1 MKALDAMSRRLRRKF
16 VFASMLAVT
25 VVLAALIAV
34 INTVNYVN
42 VCRRAEDRLD
52 LIVKNGGTLFTG
64 SDFEVTLDEK
74 DSKISQ
80 DVAADLEQQRKNQSA
95 EQSSR
100 TPRALNDPAKTM
112 SAEAPFETRFFTVML
127 SAKGKVLESDTDYV
141 AAVSEADAERY
152 ACRLY
157 RRGATSGFLGMY
169 RYRAVSEDDDTETA
183 YIFLDC
189 SRDLSNFQSFL
200 GVSLAVGAIAWL
212 GVLGLVIVFSRFVV
226 RPIAVSYV
234 RQKQFITDA
243 SHELKTP
250 LSVIDA
256 ANAVQEIESGE
267 SEWTRSIHDQ
277 VKRLTALTEH
287 LVFLARMDEGAASFS
302 SDDVDLSELVATAAE
317 PFSTV
322 AASRGGKHLELDVEP
337 EIHIKGDVA
346 GLSQVVELLLDNA
359 TRYGSEGSDIA
370 VTLRSGVRGAGKAGV
385 ELTVSND
392 VDELPTGDLD
402 RLFDRF
408 YRADTSRNSQT
419 GGSGVG
425 LSVVRAITEAHGGK
439 ATVSGEGTRITFAIR
454 L

>member
-16 VFASMLAVT
+16 IFASMLAVT

-64 SDFEVTLDEK
+64 DDLESSLDEK
-74 DSKISQ
+74 DGRISQ
-80 DVAADLEQQRKNQSA
+80 GVAADLEEQRASRAADQQSHA
-95 EQSSR
+95 
-100 TPRALNDPAKTM
+100 PHALNDPAKTM

-127 SAKGKVLESDTDYV
+127 SVKGKVLESDTECV

-152 ACRLY
+152 ARQLY
-157 RRGATSGFLGMY
+157 RRGASSGFLGMY

-200 GVSLAVGAIAWL
+200 GVSLAVGGVAWL

-226 RPIAVSYV
+226 RPIAVSYA

-302 SDDVDLSELVATAAE
+302 SDDVNLSELVATAAE
-317 PFSTV
+317 PFSMV
-322 AASRGGKHLELDVEP
+322 ADSRGGKHLELDVEP
-337 EIHIKGDVA
+337 EIHVKGDVA

-359 TRYGSEGSDIA
+359 TRYASEGSDIA
-370 VTLRSGVRGAGKAGV
+370 VSLHSGVRGAGKAGV
-385 ELTVSND
+385 ELTVAND
-392 VDELPTGDLD
+392 VDQLPEGDLD

-425 LSVVRAITEAHGGK
+425 LSVVRAIAEAHGGK
-439 ATVSGEGTRITFAIR
+439 ASVSGKDNRITFTVR